1 MVIQNQNVTYIYLGY
16 MKNIQSS
23 DTEVIKQIGE
33 LSADAITLHGPDG
46 QYLYASPS
54 SYEIKGFL
62 PEDLLGTS
70 PFDRVHKDDLSG
82 LQELFQ
88 SSLTSKTNQTYRYRF
103 LHPNG
108 TYRWLESSAVPLVK
122 NDILNQILIISRNVN
137 EQVEK
142 EQTLLHSETTLK
154 QLAENISD
162 YITII
167 DKDGI
172 IEFANYGTEGETNEF
187 IGKQYFSLIPDSERS
202 KVSSFLKL
210 TLKNS
215 RTYNYDCRA
224 VDSNGDELWFSCTI
238 SPIKRKGAPRKAVI
252 TSKSIGDIPT
262 GNSELREKEE
272 RFRNLVEAAHDFIY
286 RCDYQGFF
294 TYSNPAAIDIFGELG
309 KTPGR
314 EHFGNIVREDY
325 VGHVATFYQE
335 QFKQRIDTTYLEFPA
350 KSKNGKTVWIGQ
362 NVQMLLEG
370 DWIIGFQAVARDIT
384 EQVLMEEAVRDSES
398 RLSALLNSIPDMMFR
413 VGIDGTILDFQPGTY
428 KPFFTK
434 DEIIGKNISATTLSS
449 NAKKKLLKG
458 IELAIETDR
467 AQVVQ
472 YQFLTTN
479 KQQITYDARIVRIN
493 EKEVMST
500 IRNMSAQKKVE
511 VELRDARK
519 NAEESSR
526 AKEQFLSIMSHEI
539 RTPLNAIVGLTNLLK
554 EQTSS
559 GEQLEFINGIKYS
572 SDNLLKLV
580 NDILDF
586 QKIESKKLILES
598 TAFVLEDLIKSVI
611 QTSKAGFQE
620 SNIEVNYQIAED
632 IPNTL
637 NGDPVRLNQILI
649 NLIGNALK
657 FTKLGQIQI
666 EVIKIS
672 QPDGYIELEFAVKD
686 SGIGIQQDRLSQ
698 IFDSFTQANADTT
711 RKYGGT
717 GLGLTITKQ
726 LVELQGG
733 KIQVESTPNEG
744 STFTFTITF
753 EISSTKKQ
761 HVAALK
767 QSLDSEA
774 LKEFRVLVAE
784 DNEMNQLVM
793 SKYLDRWGIYY
804 EMAENGIE
812 AINKVR
818 YEDFDLILL
827 DLEMPKMNGYEA
839 ASFIRQELT
848 GAKQNIPIIAISAY
862 TLASIKRKAKQAGIN
877 DFVTKP
883 VDYHVL
889 EAKLIKY
896 LGEKIAKKS
905 RPDKGASQHQGIRYS
920 LINLSYLKESSL
932 NDEDY
937 IVKMINMFLKN
948 TPSYIKSIKSL
959 YKDEKLVELQ
969 ILAHKFKASIN
980 IMGIH
985 SVGRLINKLEE
996 NISKNKN
1003 IDELSTLISGIE
1015 IYSLASCAEL
1025 EVLLRSGQFPSFK

>member
-1 MVIQNQNVTYIYLGY
+1 
-16 MKNIQSS
+16 MKNIQTS

-33 LSADAITLHGPDG
+33 LSADAISLHDLNGV
-46 QYLYASPS
+46 YLYASPS
-54 SYEIKGFL
+54 TYEIKGYL
-62 PEDLLGTS
+62 PEDLVGTI
-70 PFDRVHKDDLSG
+70 PFDRVHHDDLKG
-82 LQELFQ
+82 LQDFHHSVISEASNEFF
-88 SSLTSKTNQTYRYRF
+88 RYRF

-108 TYRWLESSAVPLVK
+108 SYSWLESSAVPLIK
-122 NDILNQILIISRNVN
+122 EGELHQILVVSRNVTD
-137 EQVEK
+137 EVKK
-142 EQTLLHSETTLK
+142 EQSLQHSESKLK
-154 QLAENISD
+154 NIAESISD

-167 DKDGI
+167 DKNGI
-172 IEFANYGTEGETNEF
+172 VEFANYGTHGEENPF
-187 IGKQYFSLIPDSERS
+187 IGQSYFSLIPESERP

-215 RTYNYDCRA
+215 RTYNYDCKA
-224 VDSNGDELWFSCTI
+224 ADSNGDELWFSCTM
-238 SPIKRKGAPRKAVI
+238 SPIKSNDKTQKVVV
-252 TSKSIGDIPT
+252 TSKNIGSLPSSQT
-262 GNSELREKEE
+262 ELKEKEE

-294 TYSNPAAIDIFGELG
+294 TYSNPAAIEIFGELG
-309 KTPGR
+309 STPGR
-314 EHFGNIVREDY
+314 EHFGNIVRDDY
-325 VGHVATFYQE
+325 VGHVSTFYQE

-350 KSKNGKTVWIGQ
+350 KDKNGKTVWIGQ

-434 DEIIGKNISATTLSS
+434 DEIIGKNINETALSASA
-449 NAKKKLLKG
+449 AKKLMKG
-458 IELAIETDR
+458 IELAIQSNR

-472 YQFLTTN
+472 YQFLTPR
-479 KQQITYDARIVRIN
+479 KQQLTYDARIVRIN
-493 EKEVMST
+493 EREVMST

-620 SNIEVNYQIAED
+620 SEIAVEFVIAED
-632 IPNTL
+632 IPKTL

-657 FTKLGQIQI
+657 FTKQGSVRI

-686 SGIGIQQDRLSQ
+686 TGIGIPEDRQAQ

-733 KIQVESTPNEG
+733 KIHVESTPNQG

-753 EISSTKKQ
+753 EINKSKKQ
-761 HVAALK
+761 QVETLK
-767 QSLDSEA
+767 RTLNSEA

-804 EMAENGIE
+804 EMADNGIE

-839 ASFIRQELT
+839 ASFIRQEMT

-862 TLASIKRKAKQAGIN
+862 TLASIKRKAKQSGID

-889 EAKLIKY
+889 ESKLIKY

-932 NDEDY
+932 NDEEY

-959 YKDEKLVELQ
+959 YKDDKLVELQ

-1003 IDELSTLISGIE
+1003 LDEISTLISGIE

-1025 EVLLRSGQFPSFK
+1025 EVLLRSGQFPSLK